1 MKRRQFIKK
10 AGLTAGTVITAPY
23 ILPSGRLFANTGTRV
38 VNHVVFVLFAGG
50 IRNQESTEQSFISEQ
65 PGQSATGNI
74 MLNMLEGNAPTEAL
88 DVFNYAGGNGMW
100 NPILSTPLSQQGAY
114 FKEVLYRE
122 GPTGHYNGHT
132 VSMTGVYTETGL
144 NLNVNPEFPTIFEY
158 YRKHSDPARSAMNA
172 WWISEGLG
180 PYPSLN
186 YSRYP
191 GYGAGYGAN
200 YMRPLTLFFE
210 GQPGFRQLQDAVL
223 YQPDD
228 VARINKIKAMLDRNF
243 DKSADEL
250 PGIQNTAEHR
260 EEIKAFYIETLE
272 KVQNGTIEFPL
283 PYDNPNLLTGD
294 LIAVT
299 GAWEVLNKFTP
310 ELTVVNTTNLD
321 ICHSNFTGYLNFL
334 HRADYGIGWLWD
346 KIQSHPV
353 LANDTIMICI
363 PEHGRNLMPN
373 NLQDGNGMLAFDH
386 TSDANSRRLFSLIV
400 GPDDKVI
407 HQTFGDDGIPT
418 AESVDIVPTI
428 AHILGFHEDIPNGI
442 LNGRVLTEAFV

>member
-23 ILPSGRLFANTGTRV
+23 ILPSGRLFANTGARV
-38 VNHVVFVLFAGG
+38 VNHVVFVLFGG
-50 IRNQESTEQSFISEQ
+50 GFRNEQYIEQGFICN
-65 PGQSATGNI
+65 PPRQSATGNI
-74 MLNMLEGNAPTEAL
+74 MRNMLDGAEPTEAL
-88 DVFNYAGGNGMW
+88 DVFNYAGGNSMW
-100 NPILSTPLSQQGAY
+100 DPILSTPLSKQGAY
-114 FKEVLYRE
+114 FKEVLYGE

-132 VSMTGVYTETGL
+132 VAMTGVYTETGL

-210 GQPGFRQLQDAVL
+210 GQPGSRQLQDAIL

-228 VARINKIKAMLDRNF
+228 VARINKIKSILDKNF
-243 DKSADEL
+243 DETAADL
-250 PGIQNTAEHR
+250 PGIQNTADHR
-260 EEIKAFYIETLE
+260 EEIKAFYVETLE
-272 KVQNGTIEFPL
+272 KVQNGGMEFPL

-294 LIAVT
+294 LVAVA

-334 HRADYGIGWLWD
+334 HRADYGVGWLWD

-353 LANDTIMICI
+353 LADDTIMVCI

-407 HQTFGDDGIPT
+407 RQTFGNNGVAT

-428 AHILGFHEDIPNGI
+428 AHILGFHEDIPNGL
-442 LNGRVLTEAFV
+442 LNGRVLTEAFL

>member
-38 VNHVVFVLFAGG
+38 VNHVVFVLFGGG
-50 IRNQESTEQSFISEQ
+50 IRNQESTEQGFISNQ

-74 MLNMLEGNAPTEAL
+74 MRNMLDGGAPTEAL
-88 DVFNYAGGNGMW
+88 EVFNYAGGSGMW
-100 NPILSTPLSQQGAY
+100 NPILNTPLSEQGAY

-132 VSMTGVYTETGL
+132 VAMTGVYTETGL
-144 NLNVNPEFPTIFEY
+144 NLNINPAFPTIFEY
-158 YRKHSDPARSAMNA
+158 YRKHSDPAKSAMNA

-210 GQPGFRQLQDAVL
+210 GQPGSRQLQDAVL

-228 VARINKIKAMLDRNF
+228 VARINKIKSILDRNF
-243 DKSADEL
+243 DKSATDL
-250 PGIQNTAEHR
+250 PGIQNTADHR
-260 EEIKAFYIETLE
+260 ELIKSFYIETLE
-272 KVQNGTIEFPL
+272 KVQNGSMEFPL
-283 PYDNPNLLTGD
+283 PYDDPNLLTGD
-294 LIAVT
+294 LVAVA

-310 ELTVVNTTNLD
+310 ELTVLNTTNLD

-353 LANDTIMICI
+353 LANDTIMVCI

-373 NLQDGNGMLAFDH
+373 NLQDGNGLLAFDH

-407 HQTFGDDGIPT
+407 RQTFGDDGIPT

-428 AHILGFHEDIPNGI
+428 AHILGFHDDIPNGI
-442 LNGRVLTEAFV
+442 LNGRALTEAFV